1 MREQGD
7 YLSHGEFNRVNKN
20 DKDGIQEEDSHKEV
34 TQRNVKH
41 EKSMIKDK
49 KAPSSSL
56 ETGSAMMT
64 LNMKCK

>member
-20 DKDGIQEEDSHKEV
+20 DKDGIQEEDSYKEV

-56 ETGSAMMT
+56 ETGSTRMT
-64 LNMKCK
+64 LSLKRK

>member
-1 MREQGD
+1 MEVSTG
-7 YLSHGEFNRVNKN
+7 VNKN

-49 KAPSSSL
+49 K
-56 ETGSAMMT
+56 SAFKFVG
-64 LNMKCK
+64 NRICNDDSKHKV